1 MTAPRRRV
9 RGPDDAAHGPRG
21 DGRAGLPTAVVFDC
35 DGTLVDT
42 ERVADDTV
50 RAALGSLGHE
60 LTAADA
66 AAIRGRPWPRNRE
79 YLVERYGL
87 TDAEVEAYLDR
98 YVAEAVPRFDDE
110 ALVFDDVVE
119 VIAELR
125 AAGVPLAV
133 CTSSGRAHLD
143 RVLALGP
150 LRGAFH
156 ASVAREDSPRHKP
169 DPLPYLLA
177 VERLGAAVGRP
188 LAPRQVT
195 VVEDTDVGT
204 EAGTAAGCWTVGI
217 DRGSAVHDLGAA
229 DVVVDRL
236 TTSALVRPG

>member
-1 MTAPRRRV
+1 MHDARLGA
-9 RGPDDAAHGPRG
+9 GPD
-21 DGRAGLPTAVVFDC
+21 GLPTAVVFDC

-42 ERVADDTV
+42 ERVADEVV

-60 LTAADA
+60 LTGADA
-66 AAIRGRPWPRNRE
+66 AALRGRPWPQNRE
-79 YLVERYGL
+79 YLVARYGL
-87 TDAEVEAYLDR
+87 SEPEVEAYLDR
-98 YVAEAVPRFDDE
+98 YVEEALPRLDDE

-125 AAGVPLAV
+125 AADVPLAV

-143 RVLALGP
+143 RVLDLGP
-150 LRGAFH
+150 LRGAFR

-177 VERLGAAVGRP
+177 IERLGDAVARP
-188 LAPRQVT
+188 LLPRDVT

-204 EAGTAAGCWTVGI
+204 RAGTAAGCWTVGV
-217 DRGSAVHDLGAA
+217 DRGTAIHDLGAA

-236 TTSALVRPG
+236 TTDALVRPR